1 MQAFCF
7 AATMARLAQEIQSS
21 QRFLQGLSS
30 LPNFDELRQKQA
42 TRLLR
47 EIRKVQ
53 LPVELAAR
61 VLDQLDVVLWGDA
74 IHADFIAAVA
84 DRTIDEDPA
93 SNVRAKLQDFCQLP
107 FFLSQQWWDVLES
120 RIPEVHKLE
129 SLCKHVAKLG
139 LRHPTEATYGALL
152 VLSFYSINVEVWYEA
167 DKLQLVETH
176 KGRMKKMLQQES
188 APSVVLQRLPTD
200 VSEMPHVLLN
210 AAYPDGFV
218 AGRPSLLSQEKI
230 LHLIVSFP
238 LRKTNRAKPSALS
251 TASAAG
257 ASDAR
262 MLSAAM
268 NALANVSTAIMQQ
281 QQQQQRATEVSLPGF
296 KMLKSPSKS
305 AGAPSAS
312 GHASGPLALEDPKH
326 CVDKDLAGSVNKE
339 SEVIEVIVSKEQAML
354 MSPRSTIAALKD
366 QIPKPASEVTQETRK
381 APAKKQPVKKH
392 TAKSSSMRRPA
403 AAHQVLR
410 RPAAAVSAVSDRQGR
425 RDALLRTIP
434 QNVLDRFKGGC
445 STCRNRPYCT
455 VSCWRKRGFTL

>member
-238 LRKTNRAKPSALS
+238 CFPLRKTNRAKPSALS

-305 AGAPSAS
+305 AGAASAS

-339 SEVIEVIVSKEQAML
+339 SEVIVSKEQAML

-455 VSCWRKRGFTL
+455 VSCWLKRGFTL

>member
-1 MQAFCF
+1 
-7 AATMARLAQEIQSS
+7 
-21 QRFLQGLSS
+21 
-30 LPNFDELRQKQA
+30 
-42 TRLLR
+42 
-47 EIRKVQ
+47 
-53 LPVELAAR
+53 
-61 VLDQLDVVLWGDA
+61 
-74 IHADFIAAVA
+74 
-84 DRTIDEDPA
+84 
-93 SNVRAKLQDFCQLP
+93 
-107 FFLSQQWWDVLES
+107 
-120 RIPEVHKLE
+120 
-129 SLCKHVAKLG
+129 
-139 LRHPTEATYGALL
+139 
-152 VLSFYSINVEVWYEA
+152 
-167 DKLQLVETH
+167 
-176 KGRMKKMLQQES
+176 MKKMLQQES

-281 QQQQQRATEVSLPGF
+281 QQQQRATEVSLPGF

-305 AGAPSAS
+305 AGAASAS

-339 SEVIEVIVSKEQAML
+339 SEVIVSKEQAML

-434 QNVLDRFKGGC
+434 QNVLDRFKEGC

-455 VSCWRKRGFTL
+455 VSCWLKRGFTL